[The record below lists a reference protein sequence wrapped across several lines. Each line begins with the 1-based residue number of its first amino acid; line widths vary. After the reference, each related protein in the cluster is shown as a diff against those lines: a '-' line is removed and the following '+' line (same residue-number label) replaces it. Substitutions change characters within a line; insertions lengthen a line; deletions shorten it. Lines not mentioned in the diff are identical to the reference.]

1 MKAKTPYRTYFVGL
15 GTAVI
20 LAIGCNSYK
29 VRREMDEGRKEY
41 RAANF
46 QAAAQH
52 FKAASALDDNL
63 LAAKLNLAAA
73 YRAIPPDPGVST
85 PEGAWFG
92 QQAIDT
98 YQKVLAK
105 DPRNMDA
112 LKGIGCV
119 AMDMKKFEQATDFR
133 KKVLAL
139 NPTDPESYLW
149 VGVVDWIAVNDD
161 LRAQKTKAGLGP
173 DDPFRGNGIDKQV
186 CEQVLSADGPRVAEG
201 ITMLQTAIDK
211 RPEYDDAMFFLIL
224 LNWQKTDMQCGDLKA
239 WDEYRRFSDKWVD
252 RGFAARKRKIED
264 AYKPPEKDKPEDK
277 SDILLTGCTQPN
289 PMPPAQTAQ
298 SQAK

>member
-1 MKAKTPYRTYFVGL
+1 MKVKGRYAICLAAVS
-15 GTAVI
+15 AVVI

-29 VRREMDEGRKEY
+29 VRREMDDGRKEY

-46 QAAAQH
+46 QAAAEH

-85 PEGAWFG
+85 PEGGWFG

-105 DPRNMDA
+105 DPRNMVA
-112 LKGIGCV
+112 LKGIACT
-119 AMDMKKFEQATDFR
+119 ALDMKKFDQAMDAR

-139 NPTDPESYLW
+139 TPNDPESYFW
-149 VGVVDWIAVNDD
+149 VGVVDWSGVNED
-161 LRAQKTKAGLGP
+161 LRAQKLKLGLGA
-173 DDPFRGNGIDKQV
+173 DDPFRGTENDRPA
-186 CEQVLSADGPRVAEG
+186 CEQARSADAARVAEG

-211 RPEYDDAMFFLIL
+211 RPDYDDAMVFLVL
-224 LNWQKTDMQCGDLKA
+224 LLWEKTDMQCGDLKA
-239 WDEYRRFSDKWVD
+239 WDEYRQSSDKWLD
-252 RGFAARKRKIED
+252 QGYAARKRKIEN
-264 AYKPPEKDKPEDK
+264 AYKPSKDKGDT
-277 SDILLTGCTQPN
+277 SDVIEFGCVQPN
-289 PMPPAQTAQ
+289 PVSASQTAQ
-298 SQAK
+298 QLPK